1 MVEINLAQPTIY
13 LCVARRGSGKSEV
26 MRYLYHH
33 FKGYY
38 NAVFVICPTEKT
50 GLGFW
55 KQQGVPD
62 ANIQTSY
69 SDSWANKLMDKLE
82 EKNKG
87 RTKEN
92 GFRTLLI
99 MDDCTNESTKFHNLT
114 SIRRLAGRS
123 RHFLLST
130 IVSAQTLTS
139 VPPTL
144 RINACALMV
153 GRLNRQSLELLEKE
167 FNVGMPKK
175 DFIKMADNL
184 PEYGFLVISNTAS
197 KSGQDVNANYGYFK
211 ASLEK

>member
-1 MVEINLAQPTIY
+1 MVEIDLAQPTIY
-13 LCVARRGSGKSEV
+13 LCVARRGSGKSEM

-38 NAVFVICPTEKT
+38 STVFVVCPTEKT

-55 KQQGVPD
+55 KQQGVPED
-62 ANIQTSY
+62 NIQTAY
-69 SDSWANKLMDKLE
+69 SDAWANKLMDKLE

-87 RTKEN
+87 KTKAD

-99 MDDCTNESTKFHNLT
+99 LDDACNESVKFHSLH

-130 IVSAQTLTS
+130 LISSQTLTS

-167 FNVGMPKK
+167 FNVGMDKK
-175 DFIKMADNL
+175 AFIKMADNL
-184 PEYGFLVISNTAS
+184 EDYEFLVISNTSS
-197 KSGQDVNANYGYFK
+197 KSGKNIDANYGYFK
-211 ASLEK
+211 APFKK

>member
-13 LCVARRGSGKSEV
+13 LCVARRGSGKSEA

-55 KQQGVPD
+55 KQQGVPE

-69 SDSWANKLMDKLE
+69 SDSWVNKLMDKLE

-87 RTKEN
+87 KTKET

-99 MDDCTNESTKFHNLT
+99 LDDATNESTKFHNLS
-114 SIRRLAGRS
+114 SIRRMAGRS

-167 FNVGMPKK
+167 FNVGMQKK
-175 DFIKMADNL
+175 EFIRMADNL